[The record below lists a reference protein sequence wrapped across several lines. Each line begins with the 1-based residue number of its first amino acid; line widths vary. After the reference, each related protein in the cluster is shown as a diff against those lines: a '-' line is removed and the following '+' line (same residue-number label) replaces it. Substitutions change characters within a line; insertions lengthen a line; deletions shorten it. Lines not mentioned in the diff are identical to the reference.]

1 MALQNERVVGIQVV
15 TTKDP
20 EPIYVGSLAFLEEG
34 GTTIFRGSGSE
45 HRKMTRRRDLI
56 WQVDLTE
63 AEFGAAAVLE
73 IGTVKYSTC
82 DLVWD
87 LEKLRETDG
96 FGNALPRDKN

>member
-1 MALQNERVVGIQVV
+1 M
-15 TTKDP
+15 
-20 EPIYVGSLAFLEEG
+20 
-34 GTTIFRGSGSE
+34 
-45 HRKMTRRRDLI
+45 I

-63 AEFGAAAVLE
+63 AEFGAAAILE